1 VARSH
6 DSAQFAY
13 ASVRGDPLAME
24 AVQTRMRTDGVLD
37 ADGFATAHVWT
48 RYTAAATYPVAVVRI
63 VRGHLNAARNPAPI
77 LVSLDDAYRVGVG
90 MVSVANRMRPLGG
103 THSALSAT
111 NATGIVMSNAI
122 TPHDDLAMSVRKQ
135 FGGFDDLHDIR
146 ILNPQLDIVSIDM
159 LRADRLQASQWR
171 PVVTLPDTGAVA
183 VLSLPP
189 RYQKWAA
196 KASQLRIEVRRRDQG
211 RNGGTLVRSTVV
223 PFDSSARNAAG
234 NRWAWPAE
242 AVCVTG
248 LKAGEQYAVRVQLER
263 TRRTGDGVVIE
274 RTQTVL
280 TAVLTAARDGIPW
293 AY

>member
-1 VARSH
+1 
-6 DSAQFAY
+6 
-13 ASVRGDPLAME
+13 MII
-24 AVQTRMRTDGVLD
+24 
-37 ADGFATAHVWT
+37 
-48 RYTAAATYPVAVVRI
+48 AVVRI
-63 VRGHLNAARNPAPI
+63 VHGHLNAARNPAPI
-77 LVSLDDAYRVGVG
+77 LVSLDDAYRVGLG

-103 THSALSAT
+103 THGALSTT

-135 FGGFDDLHDIR
+135 FGGFDDLHDCKIV
-146 ILNPQLDIVSIDM
+146 NPQLDIVSIDM

-196 KASQLRIEVRRRDQG
+196 KASQLGIEVRRRDQG
-211 RNGGTLVRSTVV
+211 RNGGTLVRSTVL

-234 NRWAWPAE
+234 SRWAWSAE
-242 AVCVTG
+242 AVGPTG

-280 TAVLTAARDGIPW
+280 TAVLAAARDGIPW
-293 AY
+293 AYGLAERCAGDDSTIDTEGRTRVALLNCHPRA